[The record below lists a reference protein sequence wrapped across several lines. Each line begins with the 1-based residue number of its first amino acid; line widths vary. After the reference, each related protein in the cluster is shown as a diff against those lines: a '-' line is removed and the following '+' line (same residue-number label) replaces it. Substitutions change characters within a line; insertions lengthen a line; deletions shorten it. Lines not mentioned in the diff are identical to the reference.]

1 MRNAFTK
8 FFSNESGATAIEYA
22 LMASLIAVALI
33 VAMSNL
39 AGRISSEFSE
49 VGAALK

>member
-33 VAMSNL
+33 VAMQNL
-39 AGRISSEFSE
+39 ASRLSSEFSE
-49 VGAALK
+49 VSAALK